1 MITNGAQPNA
11 ILEIQSD
18 SLGQWEA
25 GLPTNLEDG
34 LHTVVVTDESGT
46 MQDVAFF
53 SVNTRESVQFI
64 DRIKEA
70 PSSWFIYFV
79 IFFLVVILALAG
91 NNLRLA
97 WKKRATRAKEDS
109 SLKRYSVIL
118 SFVSIASSL
127 MVGGLLAFYL
137 LGNNQANDYR
147 KVDAK
152 KELSVPKFSI
162 NRLSGAVMS
171 PITNEL
177 VKDVTIV
184 HNEVEISTKDGG
196 NFTFSNIESG
206 SILEIKH
213 ESLTVPVYFQIST
226 EKQYLDLYFDAE
238 LFAKL
243 TEILI
248 AESENDLSLI
258 YNSLADAVKA
268 KIDKTDFIENY
279 PKLYEQ
285 QFDSITFSGMFQKAD
300 WISKN
305 EVLYPRVIEFELF
318 KNGKTKIYTFVYE
331 NLNWK
336 LVE

>member
-11 ILEIQSD
+11 ILDIQSD
-18 SLGQWEA
+18 SLGQWQA

-34 LHTVVVTDESGT
+34 LHTVVVTDETGT
-46 MQDVAFF
+46 IQDVAFF
-53 SVNTRESVQFI
+53 SVNTREKVQFV

-79 IFFLVVILALAG
+79 IFFLVVILTLAG

-97 WKKRATRAKEDS
+97 WKKRTTKAKEDN

-118 SFVSIASSL
+118 SFVSIISSL
-127 MVGGLLAFYL
+127 LVGGLMASYL
-137 LGNNQANDYR
+137 LSNNQADTYGNTDS
-147 KVDAK
+147 K
-152 KELSVPKFSI
+152 KELNVPKFSI

-177 VKDVTIV
+177 VTDVVIA
-184 HNEVEISTKDGG
+184 HNEIEISTKDGG

-206 SILEIKH
+206 DLLEIKH
-213 ESLTVPVYFQIST
+213 ESLTVPVYFQVSK

-243 TEILI
+243 TTILR

-258 YNSLADAVKA
+258 YANLSDAIKE
-268 KIDKTDFIENY
+268 KIDKTNFIENY
-279 PKLYEQ
+279 QKLYSQEV
-285 QFDSITFSGMFQKAD
+285 DSIVVSGMAQKVD
-300 WISKN
+300 WISEN
-305 EVLYPRVIEFELF
+305 DVQYPRVIEFELF
-318 KNGKTKIYTFVYE
+318 KNGKSKIYTFVYE